1 MNATSRFRL
10 SWGCST
16 RRPSLRLLLWRPR
29 SPGPTA
35 PASSKTTNTVA
46 ARYPLPWAS
55 AWRFPTPPCCRPPGG
70 HTPPSRLRSPLP
82 LHNSGRPP
90 SPTWHHHRPAP
101 SQDSS
106 PPARLKLKVEGA
118 SQPFDAPQSW
128 PDHLRRKLMLAHT
141 RDTPRWD
148 QAAGGSFRGDFPFS
162 FILFALGL
170 LAIKLLNTPFS
181 THLKA
186 PNRAQHNSTT
196 TNKLQHHCTYL
207 EHPKPTPTRS

>member
-1 MNATSRFRL
+1 MTSLLECYQPFQTLLGLLHKTPLPAPPPLTPALSGSNCSRFFQNYQHGGRSL
-10 SWGCST
+10 SS
-16 RRPSLRLLLWRPR
+16 SLGLSLEIPH
-29 SPGPTA
+29 
-35 PASSKTTNTVA
+35 
-46 ARYPLPWAS
+46 
-55 AWRFPTPPCCRPPGG
+55 PPCCRPPGG

-128 PDHLRRKLMLAHT
+128 PDHLRRKLILAHT
-141 RDTPRWD
+141 RATPRWD

-162 FILFALGL
+162 LISFALGL

-181 THLKA
+181 LGLSITMK
-186 PNRAQHNSTT
+186 
-196 TNKLQHHCTYL
+196 
-207 EHPKPTPTRS
+207 